1 MRVFTR
7 VAGKLAVWEAPDMEY
22 AEAIKCVRD
31 ELGAKHKATI
41 LVLVKY

>member
-7 VAGKLAVWEAPDMEY
+7 VGNKLAVWEAPDMDY
-22 AEAIKCVRD
+22 AEAIKAVRD

-41 LVLVKY
+41 LALVKY

>member
-7 VAGKLAVWEAPDMEY
+7 VSGKLAVWEAPGMDY
-22 AEAIKCVRD
+22 QEAIKCVRD

-41 LVLVKY
+41 LALVKY